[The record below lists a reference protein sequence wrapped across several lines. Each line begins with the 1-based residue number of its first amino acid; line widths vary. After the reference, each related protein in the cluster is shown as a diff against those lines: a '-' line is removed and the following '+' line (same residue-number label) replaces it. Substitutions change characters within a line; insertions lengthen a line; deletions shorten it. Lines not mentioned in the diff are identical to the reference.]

1 MFKYNKRLQYPVDIK
16 KKDLK
21 MAKYLVTQY
30 GGSNGELAAALR
42 YLNQRYTMP
51 DNKGKALLTD
61 IGTEEL
67 AHVEMISTMI
77 YQLMKDATLEEI
89 KEAGLDTHYAE
100 HNKALY
106 PTDANGVP
114 FTVTYFATTGD
125 PLADIAEDMA
135 AEQKARAVYENLI
148 DLTTDPD
155 VIGPLLWLRQREIV
169 HYTRFKEL
177 FDYYDKKL
185 KKGENKMADNGINS
199 NNISNQMNNN
209 MNNFNSMENYD
220 MDNFNLFNPMLMSN
234 RTNYDRSHK
243 Y

>member
-1 MFKYNKRLQYPVDIK
+1 MWAYQKRLQYPVNIK

-21 MAKYLVTQY
+21 MAKLLVTQY

-67 AHVEMISTMI
+67 AHIEMISTMV

-89 KEAGLDTHYAE
+89 QAAGLDSHYAE

-125 PLADIAEDMA
+125 PLADISEDMA

-148 DLTTDPD
+148 DLTDDPD
-155 VIGPLLWLRQREIV
+155 VIGPLLWLRQREVV
-169 HYTRFKEL
+169 HYNRFKEL
-177 FDYYDKKL
+177 FDYYQEKL
-185 KKGENKMADNGINS
+185 NPKQQMIDNNMIS
-199 NNISNQMNNN
+199 NNNANNKIG
-209 MNNFNSMENYD
+209 MDFNSFLN
-220 MDNFNLFNPMLMSN
+220 NLNQKM
-234 RTNYDRSHK
+234 
-243 Y
+243 

>member
-1 MFKYNKRLQYPVDIK
+1 MFKYVKRLQYPIDIK

-30 GGSNGELAAALR
+30 GGPNGELGAALR
-42 YLNQRYTMP
+42 YLNQRLTMP
-51 DNKGKALLTD
+51 DNKGKALLND

-67 AHVEMISTMI
+67 GHVEMLETMI

-100 HNKALY
+100 HAKSLF

-114 FTVTYFATTGD
+114 FTAAYFATTGD
-125 PLADIAEDMA
+125 PLADLSEDMA

-148 DLTTDPD
+148 DLTEDQD

-177 FDYYDKKL
+177 FEHYEKNAKK
-185 KKGENKMADNGINS
+185 EN
-199 NNISNQMNNN
+199 NQMNKLKYNN
-209 MNNFNSMENYD
+209 EDFLINNLTFNNYENY
-220 MDNFNLFNPMLMSN
+220 M
-234 RTNYDRSHK
+234 
-243 Y
+243 

>member
-1 MFKYNKRLQYPVDIK
+1 MFKYVKRLQYPIDIK
-16 KKDLK
+16 KKDLR
-21 MAKYLVTQY
+21 MAKYLITQY
-30 GGSNGELAAALR
+30 GGANGELAASLR
-42 YLNQRYTMP
+42 YLNQRLTMP
-51 DNKGKALLTD
+51 DNKGKALLND

-67 AHVEMISTMI
+67 GHVEMLETMI

-89 KEAGLDTHYAE
+89 KEAGLDSHYAE
-100 HNKALY
+100 HAKALF

-114 FTVTYFATTGD
+114 FTVSYFATTGD
-125 PLADIAEDMA
+125 PLADLAEDMA

-177 FDYYDKKL
+177 FEEYEKKL
-185 KKGENKMADNGINS
+185 QNGNNEMKKM
-199 NNISNQMNNN
+199 NQIMYTPNQEDYFITNLMNA
-209 MNNFNSMENYD
+209 
-220 MDNFNLFNPMLMSN
+220 
-234 RTNYDRSHK
+234 K